1 MLANLRIDTILIIAQ
16 YRARYIKNP
25 AALPDKF
32 NTEFVKNWWNLL

>member
-1 MLANLRIDTILIIAQ
+1 MLANLRIDTMLIIAH

-32 NTEFVKNWWNLL
+32 NTEFVKNGWNLL